1 MKASE
6 IMKYFR
12 KIGTWVSWDDTC
24 DQILYG
30 SSEIE
35 VKGIAVAWIATNF
48 AIEKAG
54 KKGLNL
60 FITHESSFY
69 NFNYYEIDSFNNTPD
84 GKNLITKKKK
94 LLDNYGITLIRCHDV
109 WDRMPGFGICDKW
122 AEFLGFKTEKR
133 PVESYYKICL
143 IDNLTLDELAELI
156 VNKVKLLGQ
165 DSVKVMGDGNRIIR
179 RMAIGTGA
187 VTAFDEMYKFKPDVI
202 LATEDGMNHW
212 SAGLLAL
219 DLEMPIIIVNHAIS
233 EIPGMKALAGCLQNH
248 FSKIPVEYINTT
260 FPYRTLY

>member
-1 MKASE
+1 
-6 IMKYFR
+6 MKYFR

-30 SSEIE
+30 SPELE

-69 NFNYYEIDSFNNTPD
+69 NFTYYEVDSFKDTPE
-84 GKNLITKKKK
+84 GKNLIIKKEK
-94 LLDNYGITLIRCHDV
+94 LLDDFGITLMRCHDV
-109 WDRMPGFGICDKW
+109 WDRMPGVGICDTW

-143 IDNLTLDELAELI
+143 IDNLTLNELGELI
-156 VNKVKLLGQ
+156 LNKVKLLGQ
-165 DSVKVMGDGNRIIR
+165 DSAKVMGDGNRIIR
-179 RMAIGTGA
+179 RMVIGTGA
-187 VTAFDEMYKFKPDVI
+187 ITAFNEMYKLKPDVI

-212 SAGLLAL
+212 SDGLLAL
-219 DLEMPIIIVNHAIS
+219 DLEIPIIVVNHAIS
-233 EIPGMKALAGCLQNH
+233 EIPGMKALAEYLKSSFNQ
-248 FSKIPVEYINTT
+248 IPVEYINTI
-260 FPYRTLY
+260 FPYITIS